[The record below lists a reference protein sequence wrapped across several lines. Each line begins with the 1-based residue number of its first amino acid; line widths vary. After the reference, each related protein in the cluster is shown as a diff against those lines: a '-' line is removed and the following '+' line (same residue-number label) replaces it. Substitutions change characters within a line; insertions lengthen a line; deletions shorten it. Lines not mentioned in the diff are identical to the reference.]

1 MEDLCGEQQIDPLRT
16 SVPQLAQFLEQKR
29 GGGLAPSTIEG
40 YRTVIAG
47 TIRQVTGV
55 DLSCDSA
62 ISSLLRSYRIDSA
75 KSRND
80 IPTWDLSLVLNM
92 LSKSPFEPIK
102 SIGMKEL
109 TFKPCFLLRLLLAN
123 AGVSYM
129 L

>member
-1 MEDLCGEQQIDPLRT
+1 MAWCGEQQIDPLRT
-16 SVPQLAQFLEQKR
+16 SVPQLAQFLEQKS
-29 GGGLAPSTIEG
+29 LAPSTVEG

-47 TIRQVTGV
+47 TIRQVTGI
-55 DLSCDSA
+55 DLSCDPA
-62 ISSLLRSYRIDSA
+62 ISSLLRSYRIDSD

-80 IPTWDLSLVLNM
+80 IPTWNLSLVLNM
-92 LSKSPFEPIK
+92 LSKAPFEPIK

-109 TFKPCFLLRLLLAN
+109 TFKPYFLLLLPLAN